1 MKKQSVGK
9 QFLLTI
15 TLLAAG
21 LLLALGACAPKVRTP
36 FTPVSAQDLTGKTT
50 AGEYVRKVDNFLVI
64 MDSSSSMAKPYTVG
78 TKFEVSKGL
87 IKALNA
93 TVPELGWQGGLRVFG
108 PVGLSNGH
116 DNNVILYGMKPYKRA
131 DFGAA
136 LAQVTEP
143 AGVTPLAKSLTQA
156 GDDLAKSSGKIA
168 LIIFSDGEV
177 ESAAEVKAAAADLK
191 ARYGDRL
198 CVYPVMV
205 GDSPEGGKLMES
217 IAKTV
222 GCGFVSQGDKL
233 LSGTALADFVTTV
246 FLEKGQPRAAAP
258 TPVKEEWVAAP
269 APQPVV
275 VRLQVE
281 FDFDK
286 ADIRPTDHDA
296 LARFANYLKEYPGI
310 TVSIEGH
317 TCNIG
322 TAAYNQKLSERR
334 AASVVRYLVE
344 EHGVAASRL
353 TAKGFGLSQP
363 MADNATA
370 FGRQQNRRVE
380 AVLRAN

>member
-1 MKKQSVGK
+1 MKKKAGGFVPALS
-9 QFLLTI
+9 LLV
-15 TLLAAG
+15 AG
-21 LLLALGACAPKVRTP
+21 LFLALGACAPKVQTP
-36 FTPVSAQDLTGKTT
+36 FTPVNAQDLTGKTT

-116 DNNVILYGMKPYKRA
+116 DNNVILYGMKTYKRA

-156 GDDLAKSSGKIA
+156 GEDLAKSSGKIA

-177 ESAAEVKAAAADLK
+177 ESAAEVKAAAAGLK
-191 ARYGDRL
+191 ASYGDRL

-205 GDSPEGGKLMES
+205 GDSPEGGKLMENL
-217 IAKTV
+217 AKTV

-233 LSGTALADFVTTV
+233 LSGVALADFVTTV
-246 FLEKGQPRAAAP
+246 FLEKGKPIAAAP
-258 TPVKEEWVAAP
+258 SSAPIPETVAAP

-286 ADIRPTDHDA
+286 SDIRPTDHDA
-296 LARFANYLKEYPGI
+296 LARFAKYLKEYPDI
-310 TVSIEGH
+310 KVSIEGH
-317 TCNIG
+317 TCNMG

-334 AASVVRYLVE
+334 AAGVVRYLVE
-344 EHGVAASRL
+344 EHGVVASRL

-363 MADNATA
+363 MADNATD